1 MFRLF
6 GQNRKIPKVLVL
18 GLDCAS
24 PDLVFDTFKDDLPNL
39 RQLMDGGTWGT
50 LKSSIPCITIPAW
63 SSMMSSRDP
72 GTLGVY
78 GFRNRKDY
86 SYDGL
91 FVADNQAVHEP
102 RVWDILSAND
112 KQSIILN
119 VPQTYPVKPLNGH
132 LVAGFLANDTRTQFA
147 YPAIFKQEV
156 LKHFP
161 DYAFDIKDFR
171 NVERDVLL
179 QQLIEIVEVQYDL
192 LAYALTHKSWDFAMH
207 VNIGVDRIHHT
218 FWRYHDPEHRLYEA
232 DNPYKDVIRD
242 YYKLVD
248 AKIGQL
254 LSKLDDNVAV
264 MVVSDHG
271 VKRMDGAVAI
281 NEWLWREGW
290 LQLKEEPTSLKR
302 ITHNDIDW
310 SKTRAW
316 STGGYYGRIFMNVEG
331 REPQGI
337 IPQQEYEVVRDE
349 LAKAIKAIPDDKGNI
364 LNNRIIKPEKVYQQ
378 VNNIAPDLMVYFGD
392 LHWRTVGT
400 IGYGQH
406 FTLQNDTGPDDAN
419 HAEEGMFILHHPRKS
434 GAGKIADRQLM
445 DIAPTILDWMG
456 VTIPDAMQGSVIE

>member
-1 MFRLF
+1 MFRFF
-6 GQNRKIPKVLVL
+6 GQNRKTPKVLVI

-24 PDLVFDTFKDDLPNL
+24 PDLVFDAFKDNLPNL
-39 RQLMDGGTWGT
+39 SQLMEGGTWGT
-50 LKSSIPCITIPAW
+50 LNSSIPCITIPAW

-72 GTLGVY
+72 GVLGIY

-91 FVADNQAVHEP
+91 FVADNLAVHEP
-102 RVWDILSAND
+102 RVWDILSAHD
-112 KQSIILN
+112 KQSIVLN

-132 LVAGFLANDTRTQFA
+132 LVSGFLANDTSTQFA

-161 DYAFDIKDFR
+161 NYAFDVKDFR
-171 NVERDVLL
+171 NVEREVLL
-179 QQLIEIVEVQYDL
+179 QQLINLTESQYDL
-192 LAYALTHKSWDFAMH
+192 LDYALTHKSWDFAMH

-232 DNPYKDVIRD
+232 DNPYKNVIRD
-242 YYKLVD
+242 YYKMIDV
-248 AKIGQL
+248 KIGQL
-254 LSKLDDNVAV
+254 LSKLDDDVAV

-271 VKRMDGAVAI
+271 VKRMDGAIAI

-290 LQLKEEPTSLKR
+290 LHLKETPAEIKR
-302 ITHNDIDW
+302 ITHTDIDW

-316 STGGYYGRIFMNVEG
+316 STGGYYGRIFLNVEG
-331 REPQGI
+331 REPHGI
-337 IPQQEYEVVRDE
+337 ILQRDYDAVRDE
-349 LAKAIKAIPDDKGNI
+349 LAKSIEAIPDDKGNS

-400 IGYGQH
+400 VGYGQH
-406 FTLQNDTGPDDAN
+406 YTLQNDTGPDDAN
-419 HAEEGMFILHHPRKS
+419 HAEEGMFILHHPHKK
-434 GAGKIADRQLM
+434 GAGHIADRQLM
-445 DIAPTILDWMG
+445 DIAPTILDWMDIK
-456 VTIPDAMQGSVIE
+456 IPHAMQGTVIE